1 MFDFLN
7 SFMQYTVRDLLHG
20 AKAMSKSVFGK
31 KDEYQIKFNHEEDGL
46 WYVDF
51 PNWPFDHHNLLMVA
65 GADKMCAFLSDDD
78 VTTEVLVRPSNK
90 RLNLE
95 GYAELIQKDHSLTG
109 GSTYEVRNLEGF
121 NRDIWL
127 CPVTLFVLGRYPKYM
142 YVKKVSRTDRL
153 EKE

>member
-1 MFDFLN
+1 MFDLLN

-31 KDEYQIKFNHEEDGL
+31 KDEYQIKFNHEDDGL

-90 RLNLE
+90 RLQLDD
-95 GYAELIQKDHSLTG
+95 YAELIQKDHSLTG

>member
-142 YVKKVSRTDRL
+142 YVKKVS
-153 EKE
+153 

>member
-1 MFDFLN
+1 
-7 SFMQYTVRDLLHG
+7 MQYTISDLLNG
-20 AKAMSKSVFGK
+20 AKAMSKSVFGQR
-31 KDEYQIKFNHEEDGL
+31 DEYQIKFNHEDDGL

-78 VTTEVLVRPSNK
+78 VTTEVLVRPSSK
-90 RLNLE
+90 RLHLE

-109 GSTYEVRNLEGF
+109 GSTYEVRNLKGF
-121 NRDIWL
+121 KRDIWL

-142 YVKKVSRTDRL
+142 YVKKVSRRDSSTQA
-153 EKE
+153 

>member
-90 RLNLE
+90 RLQLD

>member
-31 KDEYQIKFNHEEDGL
+31 KDEYQIKFNHEVDGL

-109 GSTYEVRNLEGF
+109 GSTYEVRILEGF

-142 YVKKVSRTDRL
+142 YVKKVS
-153 EKE
+153 

>member
-1 MFDFLN
+1 
-7 SFMQYTVRDLLHG
+7 MQYTIRDLLHG

-31 KDEYQIKFNHEEDGL
+31 KDEYQIKFNHEDDGL

-90 RLNLE
+90 RLQLDD
-95 GYAELIQKDHSLTG
+95 YAELIQKDHSLTG

>member
-1 MFDFLN
+1 
-7 SFMQYTVRDLLHG
+7 MQYTISDLMNG

-31 KDEYQIKFNHEEDGL
+31 KHEYQIKFNHEADGL

-65 GADKMCAFLSDDD
+65 GADKLCAFLSDND
-78 VTTEVLVRPSNK
+78 VTTEVLVRPSK
-90 RLNLE
+90 KKLELE
-95 GYAELIQKDHSLTG
+95 GYAELVQKDHSLTG

-121 NRDIWL
+121 DRDIWL
-127 CPVTLFVLGRYPKYM
+127 CPVTLFVLGHYPKYM
-142 YVKKVSRTDRL
+142 YVKKVPKKATS

>member
-1 MFDFLN
+1 
-7 SFMQYTVRDLLHG
+7 MQYTIQDLLKG
-20 AKAMSKSVFGK
+20 AQAMSRSVFGMR
-31 KDEYQIKFNHEEDGL
+31 DEYQIKFNHEDDGL

-65 GADKMCAFLSDDD
+65 GADKLCAFLSDDD
-78 VTTEVLVRPSNK
+78 VTSEILVRPSSK
-90 RLNLE
+90 RLQLE
-95 GYAELIQKDHSLTG
+95 GYAELVQKEHSLTG

-142 YVKKVSRTDRL
+142 YVKKA
-153 EKE
+153 